1 MPWKTADGTYL
12 REGSSWK
19 DSAGIKHPSN
29 WMIWTEDYKKN
40 TMKLTWEEPLGSF
53 DSFYYWGWNSDGD
66 ALLPKPVADLKTSLV
81 SQAKEISASLLAPT
95 DWYIIRKTERD
106 VAIPSEITAFRL
118 AVVTNYA
125 SLKTAINSASDVAG
139 LQALY
144 QTTAGASSTAKE
156 IDATSSSVVS
166 TTNNTITI
174 ANHGF
179 VDDEQVSY
187 DGGYNSDDEIAAVI
201 GGLGNG
207 DFSLGGGTYFIHS
220 ATTNTFKLSESHS
233 NCGDAAAISLTGLS
247 SDGTKQTFAS
257 LGKPGKGQT
266 WPINTQ
272 FKYDGA

>member
-12 REGSSWK
+12 KESSSWK

-81 SQAKEISASLLAPT
+81 SQAKEVSASLLAPT

-144 QTTAGASSTAKE
+144 QTTVGASTAAKE

-179 VDDEQVSY
+179 VNDEQVSY
-187 DGGYNSDDEIAAVI
+187 DRGLNSDDEDAEVI
-201 GGLGNG
+201 GGLENGN
-207 DFSLGGGTYFIHS
+207 FSPGRTYYIHS

-247 SDGTKQTFAS
+247 SDGTKQTFTS
-257 LGKPGKGQT
+257 QGKPGKGLT
-266 WPINTQ
+266 WPVAEMP
-272 FKYDGA
+272 KYDGA

>member
-12 REGSSWK
+12 REGSGWT
-19 DSAGIKHPSN
+19 DSKGIRHPSN
-29 WMIWTEDYKKN
+29 WGIWSEDYKKN
-40 TMKLTWEEPLGSF
+40 TMNLTWEAPLGSF

-66 ALLPKPVADLKTSLV
+66 ALLPKPVADLKTRLIT
-81 SQAKEISASLLAPT
+81 QAKETSAYMLASS
-95 DWYIIRKTERD
+95 DWYVIRKTERD

-144 QTTAGASSTAKE
+144 KTTAGASSTAKE
-156 IDATSSSVVS
+156 IDATKSSVVS
-166 TTNNTITI
+166 TSNNTITI

-187 DGGYNSDDEIAAVI
+187 DGGYNSDDEIAEVI
-201 GGLGNG
+201 GGLAN
-207 DFSLGGGTYFIHS
+207 SQLSVRSYFIHS

-247 SDGTKQTFAS
+247 SDGTKQTFKS
-257 LGKPGKGQT
+257 QGKPGKGQT

-272 FKYDGA
+272 LKYDGA

>member
-1 MPWKTADGTYL
+1 MPCKTAYGTYL

-66 ALLPKPVADLKTSLV
+66 ALLPKPVADLKTILV
-81 SQAKEISASLLAPT
+81 SQAKQTSASLLAPT

-144 QTTAGASSTAKE
+144 QTTVGASTAAKE

-187 DGGYNSDDEIAAVI
+187 DRGLNSDDEDAEVI
-201 GGLGNG
+201 GGLENGN
-207 DFSLGGGTYFIHS
+207 FSPGRSFYIHS

-233 NCGDAAAISLTGLS
+233 NCGDAAAVSLTGLS
-247 SDGTKQTFAS
+247 SDGTKQTFIS
-257 LGKPGKGQT
+257 QGKSGKGET
-266 WPINTQ
+266 WPVNSMP
-272 FKYDGA
+272 KYDGA